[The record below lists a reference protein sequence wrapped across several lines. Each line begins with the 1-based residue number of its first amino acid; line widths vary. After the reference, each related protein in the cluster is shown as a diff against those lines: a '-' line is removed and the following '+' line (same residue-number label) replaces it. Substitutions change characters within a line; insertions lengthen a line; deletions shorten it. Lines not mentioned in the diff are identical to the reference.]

1 MGLMFKS
8 ATESI
13 QSQLD
18 NPKINTIK
26 LHGTI
31 TDALVVR
38 RSVTFTGKVSL
49 QAPILLESGLQVTFV
64 NLDVL
69 ISGWNGQIGATESY
83 SGNISLDN
91 VVIRYSK
98 SIANNYI
105 QHADTGQDIVNVF
118 VANGQDSSI
127 DIKNSK
133 LANASLDGNLLSVSN
148 STIGKIF
155 GPVSGYYGR
164 QIAVD
169 HSELSNFDL
178 TGVVQLSDVSTT
190 GNLHFYN
197 LSNPAQIN
205 GLTIN
210 GPHVSEKTGEMLPI
224 QQQMMRVY
232 KVVNRINDND
242 AALVTAMIISG
253 DADITDIKV
262 TDLASNLIDK
272 YGYGLALIE
281 VTEGIHVTIKDSAK
295 QPVLEYVS
303 ISEGDIIISGEFNE
317 DIETQNNGRISVIA
331 DESNQDEH
339 GDVAEPKGA
348 LVQLNALIGLQPVKS
363 QIKKIIASVT
373 MRKRRHQKMPSLHMI
388 FSGNAGT
395 GKTTVAGL
403 VAEALFENGVIE
415 SSKVVVATKKDLV
428 AGYVGQTAEKTK
440 QIIESAYGGVLFI
453 DEAYTLTSDSSSNGF
468 EAEAIAELIAQMEN
482 HRDNL
487 IVIMAGYTNEMKRF
501 IDSNQGLNSRF
512 KTWIEFPD
520 YDAKELTRITLLQL
534 RSQDVPLHKQ
544 DGANIL
550 KMMNYFVAHHMNDGN
565 GRFARNFSDAII
577 ENRDVRL
584 FEGSTNE
591 NITKDDYI
599 KSFNGIK
606 SRSNIVTGS

>member
-1 MGLMFKS
+1 MFKS

-38 RSVTFTGKVSL
+38 RSVTLTGKVSL

-64 NLDVL
+64 NLDIL
-69 ISGWNGQIGATESY
+69 ISGWNGQIGATQSY

-98 SIANNYI
+98 SIANDYV

-133 LANASLDGNLLSVSN
+133 LANASLDGKLLSVSN

-164 QIAVD
+164 QIVVD

-178 TGVVQLSDVSTT
+178 TGAVQLSNVSTT

-253 DADITDIKV
+253 DADITDIKI

-281 VTEGIHVTIKDSAK
+281 VTEGSHVAIKDSAK

-303 ISEGDIIISGEFNE
+303 ISEGDIIISGQFNE
-317 DIETQNNGRISVIA
+317 DIETQNNGHISIIA
-331 DESNQDEH
+331 DESNQDER

-348 LVQLNALIGLQPVKS
+348 LVQLNELIGLQPVKS

-544 DGANIL
+544 DGENIL
-550 KMMNYFVAHHMNDGN
+550 KMMKYFVAHHMNDGN

-591 NITKDDYI
+591 NITKEDYI

-606 SRSNIVTGS
+606 SRSNIITGR

>member
-1 MGLMFKS
+1 MFKS

-26 LHGTI
+26 LHGVI

-38 RSVTFTGKVSL
+38 RSVTLTGKVSL

-64 NLDVL
+64 NLDIL

-98 SIANNYI
+98 SMANEYV
-105 QHADTGQDIVNVF
+105 QHADTGDDIVNVF
-118 VANGQDSSI
+118 VANGQESAI

-133 LANASLDGNLLSVSN
+133 LANASLDGSLLSVSN

-155 GPVSGYYGR
+155 GPVSEYYGH
-164 QIAVD
+164 QIVVD

-178 TGVVQLSDVSTT
+178 TGIVQLNNVSTT

-232 KVVNRINDND
+232 KVVNRINDDD

-262 TDLASNLIDK
+262 TDFASKLIDK

-281 VTEGIHVTIKDSAK
+281 VTEGSHVAIKDSAE

-303 ISEGDIIISGEFNE
+303 ISHGDIIISGQFNE

-339 GDVAEPKGA
+339 GDAAEPKGA

-544 DGANIL
+544 DGINIL
-550 KMMNYFVAHHMNDGN
+550 KMMKYFVAHHMNDGN

-591 NITKDDYI
+591 SITKEDYI

-606 SRSNIVTGS
+606 SRSNIISGS